1 MSAPTS
7 PTTHEGEQSADR
19 PAGTEPAE
27 TTTATLAPEATSAVE
42 HAPARR
48 RSGRWIDRWDPEDPT
63 FWRDGGRRV
72 ASRNL
77 WISVF
82 AEFLGFAVWAL
93 WSIVVPQLPAAGF
106 ALTVDQQF
114 WLIAVPS
121 LVGAT
126 LRIPYTFAVPVF
138 GGRNWTV
145 VSALL
150 LLLPTAALAVVV
162 QDPGTPFGLM
172 LGAAALAGFG
182 GGNFASS
189 MANISFFYPEKEKG
203 KALGLNAAGGNLGT
217 AAVQLA
223 VPLVIVAGAGIAL
236 ERAGLMMIPFVLL
249 AAFLAWRF
257 MDNLSTAKADPR
269 SFAAATRNKHT
280 WIISFLYIGTFGS
293 FIGYAGAFPMLLKGQ
308 FPEVTL
314 SIAFLGAL
322 VGSVTRPLGGI
333 VADRLGGTRV
343 TIASYGVMALGAF
356 GAIQALQSHS
366 FGLFFGSFLVLFVA
380 TGIGNGSTYRMIP
393 AVFQA
398 SALPG
403 GAAAVDATTLDA
415 TTLDETR
422 ARARKAA
429 AGCIGIA
436 GAIGAFGGFLIPR
449 GFAASTSLAGSLVP
463 ALWTFIAV
471 YAVMAVVAWAVYLRK
486 GSALAAARI

>member
-1 MSAPTS
+1 MPAPTS
-7 PTTHEGEQSADR
+7 PTTHEGEQSAAR
-19 PAGTEPAE
+19 PSGVAPA
-27 TTTATLAPEATSAVE
+27 TPPAPGLAP
-42 HAPARR
+42 APPRTPHR

-72 ASRNL
+72 ATRNL
-77 WISVF
+77 GISVF

-106 ALTVDQQF
+106 TFTVDQQF

-126 LRIPYTFAVPVF
+126 LRIPYTFAVALF

-162 QDPGTPFGLM
+162 QDPGTSFGVM
-172 LGAAALAGFG
+172 LAVAALAGFG

-189 MANISFFYPEKEKG
+189 MANISFFYPEREKG

-217 AAVQLA
+217 AVVQLA
-223 VPLVIVAGAGIAL
+223 VPLVIVAGAGVAL

-257 MDNLSTAKADPR
+257 MDNLATAKADPR
-269 SFAAATRNKHT
+269 SFAVATRNRHT

-293 FIGYAGAFPMLLKGQ
+293 FIGYAGAFPTLLAGQ

-322 VGSVTRPLGGI
+322 VGSVSRPLGGI
-333 VADRLGGTRV
+333 VADRLGGARV
-343 TIASYGVMALGAF
+343 TIASYGVMALGAV
-356 GAIQALQSHS
+356 GATRALETHS
-366 FGLFFGSFLVLFVA
+366 SA
-380 TGIGNGSTYRMIP
+380 SSSRRSSSCSSRR
-393 AVFQA
+393 A
-398 SALPG
+398 SA
-403 GAAAVDATTLDA
+403 T
-415 TTLDETR
+415 
-422 ARARKAA
+422 ARPT
-429 AGCIGIA
+429 G
-436 GAIGAFGGFLIPR
+436 
-449 GFAASTSLAGSLVP
+449 
-463 ALWTFIAV
+463 
-471 YAVMAVVAWAVYLRK
+471 
-486 GSALAAARI
+486 

>member
-7 PTTHEGEQSADR
+7 PTTHEDEQSAPQPSD
-19 PAGTEPAE
+19 PAAGTAA
-27 TTTATLAPEATSAVE
+27 ATVAATDVASDVTSDVA
-42 HAPARR
+42 ARR
-48 RSGRWIDRWDPEDPT
+48 RTGRWIDDWNPEDPT
-63 FWRDGGRRV
+63 FWRGGGRRV
-72 ASRNL
+72 ATRNL

-82 AEFLGFAVWAL
+82 AEFLGFGVWAM

-106 ALTVDQQF
+106 ALTIDQQF

-150 LLLPTAALAVVV
+150 LLLPTAALALVV
-162 QDPGTPFGLM
+162 QNPETPFGLM

-236 ERAGLMMIPFVLL
+236 ERAGLMMIPFIVL

-293 FIGYAGAFPMLLKGQ
+293 FIGYAGAFPMLLNGQ

-333 VADRLGGTRV
+333 IADRLGGTRV

-366 FGLFFGSFLVLFVA
+366 FGLFFGSFLLLFVA
-380 TGIGNGSTYRMIP
+380 TGVGNGSVYRMIP

-398 SALPG
+398 G
-403 GAAAVDATTLDA
+403 VTDDGAGADSLKAA
-415 TTLDETR
+415 R
-422 ARARKAA
+422 ARATKAA

-449 GFAASTSLAGSLVP
+449 GFAASNTVSGSLVP
-463 ALWTFIAV
+463 ALWTFIGV
-471 YAVMAVVAWAVYLRK
+471 YVVMAVVAWAVYLRK
-486 GSALAAARI
+486 GSALASARI